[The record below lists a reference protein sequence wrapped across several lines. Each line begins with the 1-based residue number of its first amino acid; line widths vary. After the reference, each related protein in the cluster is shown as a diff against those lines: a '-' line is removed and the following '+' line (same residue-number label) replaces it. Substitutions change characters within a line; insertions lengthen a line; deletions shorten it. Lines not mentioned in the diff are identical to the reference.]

1 MVLGDDF
8 HGEVVFQNRDV
19 RMAAYGFHQSALDFK
34 TCVVSMVQD
43 AEFRMSAFAVQ
54 VEVPLFVFVE
64 VYAPFHKV
72 SYALR
77 CVFHYLFHGCRVADE
92 IPCNHGVFD
101 MFLEVVHF
109 HVGHGSYS
117 SLCLGRVGLFQ
128 CGFTYDG
135 HLAFACIG
143 HLQGVTH
150 SGYSRTYH

>member
-8 HGEVVFQNRDV
+8 HGKVVFQNRDV

-43 AEFRMSAFAVQ
+43 AELRMSAFAVQ
-54 VEVPLFVFVE
+54 VEVSLFVFVE
-64 VYAPFHKV
+64 VYAPFHEV

-77 CVFHYLFHGCRVADE
+77 CVFHYLFHGCRV
-92 IPCNHGVFD
+92 
-101 MFLEVVHF
+101 
-109 HVGHGSYS
+109 
-117 SLCLGRVGLFQ
+117 GLFQ

-135 HLAFACIG
+135 HLAFARIG
-143 HLQGVTH
+143 HFQGVTH